1 MTAKRTGS
9 RIRVGMIGC
18 VQLARHFFVLSILA
32 TVSSGCSGPPAE
44 CDFVAR
50 VGEACLSE
58 DDLIAALSSVPP
70 GLDSTH
76 AAGQVIDRWITDE
89 LLSQEALRR
98 NLEQDPEVKRRL
110 EENERSILISTL
122 VDRLFDEVEPA
133 NEREIESYFER
144 NIENLRLREPFLR
157 IRYLST
163 FDSMAAIVA
172 VSILD
177 SISVSTNPDSA
188 WLSTVAD
195 LGDDPETATILS
207 TSYFPASRLFRNI
220 PYLRDAIAP
229 LAPGQSGIVLTD
241 DGLFHV
247 IQLVDRVD
255 AGTTPDVDWIV
266 QDIQNR
272 LLIEKRKQ
280 MYTDQVQRLRNRA
293 LAEGLLEVRE

>member
-1 MTAKRTGS
+1 
-9 RIRVGMIGC
+9 
-18 VQLARHFFVLSILA
+18 LARHIFAVSILA
-32 TVSSGCSGPPAE
+32 TLSAGCSEGQGV

-50 VGEACLSE
+50 VGENCLSE
-58 DDLIAALSSVPP
+58 DDLIAALSSVPA

-89 LLSQEALRR
+89 LLSQEARRR
-98 NLEQDPEVKRRL
+98 NLGEDPEVKRRL

-133 NEREIESYFER
+133 NEREIESYFEK

-157 IRYLST
+157 IRYLTTS
-163 FDSMAAIVA
+163 DSVAAISA
-172 VSILD
+172 VSVLD
-177 SISVSTNPDSA
+177 SISVSANPDSV
-188 WLSTVAD
+188 WLSTIAD
-195 LGDDPETATILS
+195 IGDDPETATVLS

-229 LAPGQSGIVLTD
+229 LPPGQSRIVLTD

-255 AGTTPDVDWIV
+255 AGTTPKMEWIV
-266 QDIQNR
+266 EDIRNR
-272 LLIEKRKQ
+272 LLIDKRKQ

-293 LAEGLLEVRE
+293 LAGGLLEVRE